1 MHPNRTQRLRA
12 LKSYL
17 NEWARDY
24 LGAVNVQHR
33 SFWSIIPAVLAV
45 CVLSCAAAQTPGQI
59 FEQLEELEVPDADPE
74 IIQYTLDNRRAP
86 PNAADISLD
95 FGDINLLGVE
105 DMAKGRLEAI
115 WSEFR
120 GQTITVLDLY
130 QFRDQVKDAYVKA
143 DFPFSRVVIPPQDIG
158 PDGVVTIQVTEAFV
172 DRIIIRSANSEEY
185 SALRKVCAY
194 ATRLIGKGNLDRE
207 FDACARR
214 RIDAEKRHLSLTQL
228 DRVMLLINDLPGIQA
243 TAVPT
248 TGDEEIEGAIDLI
261 VRLQRRDAYGLDIFA
276 NNRQAD
282 IVGPGLMGISGR
294 VKSYT
299 RFGDTTEISYLNSFD
314 MDGSLDDQ
322 GVTTFDGDTNER
334 RTVQLLHRHFW
345 GDRGGEIGVQ
355 YLFSHT
361 EPGDELAVLDFSG
374 DQHRGEISYRH
385 PFIRQQAHSLWIGA
399 NFAYTDSDADV
410 SSGSVV
416 ISDDRIRTFGL
427 KATHLWRGQ
436 GGRRSIGRRG
446 DYLLTDI
453 ELRQGVDFLDAS
465 KEGDQELSRF
475 DAVPDFTKIQGTVRA
490 RRIIRDN
497 FRFNSL
503 VAFQYATD
511 PVLAPEEFAV
521 GGSNISRAFDPAELT
536 GDRGAGVLGELE
548 RVFAISPFG
557 WEATFRPYVYGD
569 YGYVANIVEQGSDN
583 AELIS
588 AGGGFRL
595 NTARN
600 SEFHFEVGVPVNQPL
615 GRTGQ
620 EHARFFLSFRKSY

>member
-1 MHPNRTQRLRA
+1 MQNHP
-12 LKSYL
+12 
-17 NEWARDY
+17 
-24 LGAVNVQHR
+24 
-33 SFWSIIPAVLAV
+33 FWSIIAAVLTV
-45 CVLSCAAAQTPGQI
+45 CTLSCAAAQTPSQV
-59 FEQLEELEVPDADPE
+59 FEQLQDPLIPDASPE

-86 PNAADISLD
+86 PNASDISLE
-95 FGDINLLGVE
+95 FGDINLVGAE
-105 DMAKGRLEAI
+105 DMRPDKLESI
-115 WSEFR
+115 WAEFR
-120 GQTITVLDLY
+120 GQTITVLQLY
-130 QFRDQVKDAYVKA
+130 QFRDQVKTKYVEA

-172 DRIIIRSANSEEY
+172 DRISIRAANSEEY
-185 SALRKVCAY
+185 GALQKVCAY
-194 ATRLIGKGNLDRE
+194 ATRLIGKRNLDRE

-214 RIDAEKRHLSLTQL
+214 REDAEKRHLSLAQL

-248 TGDEEIEGAIDLI
+248 SGDENIEGAIDLI
-261 VRLQRRDAYGLDIFA
+261 IRLQQRDAYGLDIFA

-294 VKSYT
+294 ANSYT
-299 RFGDTTEISYLNSFD
+299 RFGDSTEISYLNSFD

-334 RTVQLLHRHFW
+334 RTVQFLHRHFW
-345 GDRGGEIGVQ
+345 GDRGGEVGFQ

-361 EPGDELAVLDFSG
+361 EPGDELAVLDFTG
-374 DQHRGEISYRH
+374 DQHRGEIGYRY
-385 PFIRQQAHSLWIGA
+385 PFIRQQSHSLWVGA

-410 SSGSVV
+410 SGGSVV

-427 KATHLWRGQ
+427 KATYLWRGL
-436 GGRRSIGRRG
+436 GGNSGIGRLG
-446 DYLLTDI
+446 DYVLADVEI
-453 ELRQGVDFLDAS
+453 RQGIDFLDAS
-465 KEGDQELSRF
+465 KKGDQDLSRF
-475 DAVPDFTKIQGTVRA
+475 DAVPDFTKVHGTIRG

-521 GGSNISRAFDPAELT
+521 GGSGINRAFDPAELT

-557 WEATFRPYVYGD
+557 WEATLRPYVYGD
-569 YGYVANIVEQGSDN
+569 YGYVANIVEQASDN
-583 AELIS
+583 NELIS

-600 SEFHFEVGVPVNQPL
+600 SEFHFEVGVPINQSL